1 MFSKKILSVSAA
13 IFLSVIFSATAQ
25 AQSTYQQVYDV
36 FQLKCSGCHNQS
48 INSGQLDL
56 SGSMAATYTLMV
68 NHNPVNPAALAK
80 GDKRI
85 APGDPHRSFLMRKIN
100 DSLDMDNGITQPQEG
115 AVMPNPP
122 NPAMSKY
129 EIELVRQ
136 WILKGAPQ
144 TGIVVDTAVIN
155 EFYTVGGIN
164 SVPVPLALPAPGTGF
179 QVHLGK
185 IFIPKATEMEI
196 FIKYNPKLPDTVEVI
211 QLTLAQSLQSHH
223 FVIYKFFS
231 GQDIYFPQG
240 LRDTSQ
246 ASHGS
251 ADAMCAFA
259 PQQTTHTLPPT
270 TAYRLEK
277 TAIFDLNLHIVN
289 TSNDSV
295 LAAEIYFNMYTQ
307 PKGTAQKYMYRRNFP
322 DLSIV
327 LPPGDTTIYTDIATD
342 SSATNMWDIWI
353 LYTHTHRFG
362 IDYDVWHRNSD
373 GSQGQQVYEGWMDWT
388 YTFNQGYY
396 GWGIHSPQEHFD
408 NPFLV
413 INPVEGLIHKA
424 TWYNYGTDTMYF
436 GLTSQD
442 EMMVMGFEYTIGSP
456 ITDVKDLQKDNSN
469 VRFYPNPFSEK
480 TTMMIRN
487 ERGGNYELKLYDAVG
502 KEAGNYSIH
511 NSNSLVLHR
520 GNLLSGIYFYKLSG
534 ENNSFWSSG
543 KIVITR

>member
-1 MFSKKILSVSAA
+1 MFSKTPPPVAAA
-13 IFLSVIFSATAQ
+13 IFLSVIFYADVQS
-25 AQSTYQQVYDV
+25 QSTYQQVYNI
-36 FQLKCSGCHNQS
+36 FQSKCSGCHNQS
-48 INSGQLDL
+48 IYSGQLDL
-56 SGSMAATYTLMV
+56 SASPATVYTKLV
-68 NHNPVNPAALAK
+68 NFNPVNPAALAK

-85 APGDPHRSFLMRKIN
+85 SPGDPHRSFLLRKIN
-100 DSLDMDNGITQPQEG
+100 DSLDMDNGISQPSEG

-122 NPAMSKY
+122 NPPMSKY

-136 WILKGAPQ
+136 WIFKGAPQ
-144 TGIVVDTAVIN
+144 TGIVVDTAIIN

-164 SVPVPLALPAPGTGF
+164 SVPTPLAPPPAGTGF

-185 IFIPKATEMEI
+185 LFIPKATEAEF

-211 QLTLAQSLQSHH
+211 QLTLAQSMQSHH
-223 FVIYKFFS
+223 LVIYKFFP
-231 GQDIYFPQG
+231 GQDVNFPQG

-277 TAIFDLNLHIVN
+277 SAIFDLNLHIVN

-307 PKGTAQKYMYRRNFP
+307 PKGTALKYMYRRNFP
-322 DLSIV
+322 DLAIV
-327 LPPGDTTIYTDIATD
+327 LPPGDTTSYTDIGYD

-353 LYTHTHRFG
+353 LYTHTHRYG
-362 IDYDVWHRNSD
+362 IDYDVWKRNPD
-373 GSQGQQVYEGWMDWT
+373 GSQGIQVYEGWMDWT

-396 GWGIHSPQEHFD
+396 GWGIHSPQEHFE
-408 NPFLV
+408 NPFLE

-424 TWYNYGTDTMYF
+424 TWYNYGTDTAYF

-442 EMMVMGFEYTIGSP
+442 EMMVMGFEYTVGSALGVNDLYKNNS
-456 ITDVKDLQKDNSN
+456 IVK
-469 VRFYPNPFSEK
+469 FYPNPFSEN
-480 TTMMIRN
+480 TTMVILN
-487 ERGGNYELKLYDAVG
+487 ERVGNYELKLFDVFG
-502 KEAGNYSIH
+502 KEVSVHRIR
-511 NSNSLVLHR
+511 NSNSITLHR
-520 GNLLSGIYFYKLSG
+520 GNLAGGVYFYKLYDE
-534 ENNSFWSSG
+534 ENSSVASG
-543 KIVITR
+543 KIIITQ

>member
-1 MFSKKILSVSAA
+1 MFSKKILPAVAA
-13 IFLSVIFSATAQ
+13 IFLSIIYSISAQ
-25 AQSTYQQVYDV
+25 AQSTYQQVYDI

-56 SGSMAATYTLMV
+56 SASPAIVYTKLV
-68 NHNPVNPAALAK
+68 NFNPVNPAALSK
-80 GDKRI
+80 GDKRVS
-85 APGDPHRSFLMRKIN
+85 PGDPHRSFLMRKIN

-122 NPAMSKY
+122 NPPMTKY

-136 WILKGAPQ
+136 WIMEGAPQ
-144 TGIVVDTAVIN
+144 TGIVVDTAIIN

-164 SVPVPLALPAPGTGF
+164 SVPTPLAPPAAGTGF

-185 IFIPKATEMEI
+185 VFIPKATEMEF

-223 FVIYKFFS
+223 LVIYKFFP
-231 GQDIYFPQG
+231 GQDVNFPQG

-259 PQQTTHTLPPT
+259 PQQINHTLPPT

-277 TAIFDLNLHIVN
+277 SAIFDLNLHIVN

-307 PKGTAQKYMYRRNFP
+307 PKGTALKYMYRRNFP
-322 DLSIV
+322 DLAIV
-327 LPPGDTTIYTDIATD
+327 LPHGDTTSYTDIAYD
-342 SSATNMWDIWI
+342 SSATNNWDIWI

-362 IDYDVWHRNSD
+362 IDYDVWKRNTD
-373 GSQGQQVYEGWMDWT
+373 GSQGMQIYEGWYDWT

-396 GWGIHSPQEHFD
+396 GWGIHAPQEHFE
-408 NPFLV
+408 NPFLE

-424 TWYNYGTDTMYF
+424 TWYNYGTDTAYF

-442 EMMVMGFEYTIGSP
+442 EMMVMGFEYTIGALISG
-456 ITDVKDLQKDNSN
+456 VSDLPKNNSN

-480 TTMMIRN
+480 TNIVIMN
-487 ERGGNYELKLYDAVG
+487 ERVGNYELKLYDVFG

-520 GNLLSGIYFYKLSG
+520 GNLPGGIYFYKLSD
-534 ENNSFWSSG
+534 EKNSSVASG
-543 KIVITR
+543 KIVITQ